1 MQVLHALTG
10 NVNQSKRALLN
21 HNILSTLPFRS
32 KTDSWNDQV
41 QGHSNPSMWFD
52 SLHLYLEVENLKS
65 CMFLFCYQ
73 LRALTHV
80 YPYCVVTRALHVS
93 RHVVLRSQ
101 KVRVIFL
108 NACMRHHG
116 DDCEWTMMLNALWV
130 KGDDLP
136 GSCVCKM
143 HLCHAYHK
151 HSLMHSL
158 YFLQ

>member
-1 MQVLHALTG
+1 MIVCIFPMLFMLLFHFGINWLCYHARW
-10 NVNQSKRALLN
+10 S
-21 HNILSTLPFRS
+21 S
-32 KTDSWNDQV
+32 
-41 QGHSNPSMWFD
+41 
-52 SLHLYLEVENLKS
+52 
-65 CMFLFCYQ
+65 MFLFCYQ

-93 RHVVLRSQ
+93 RHVVTRSQ
-101 KVRVIFL
+101 KVHVIFL

-116 DDCEWTMMLNALWV
+116 DDCEWTMMPNALWV
-130 KGDDLP
+130 KKDDLP

-158 YFLQ
+158 YFLHDGVSNYWSIEFFILAKHGIESRTLF